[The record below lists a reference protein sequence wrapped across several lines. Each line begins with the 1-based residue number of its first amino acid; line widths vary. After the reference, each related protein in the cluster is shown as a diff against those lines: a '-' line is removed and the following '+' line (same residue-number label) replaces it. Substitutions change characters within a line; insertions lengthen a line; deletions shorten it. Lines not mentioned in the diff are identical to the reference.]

1 MALRI
6 GLKPALPLIPLLPG
20 LSLLGVLG
28 VLLRDGHGGGLSVL
42 QQFAA
47 GAVQPSIDPIVL
59 GSLLNGLQI
68 TLVIAVMSWG
78 ISSVLGVGLGLLSS
92 NTFWEILACVRWPA
106 VVLRRWLAPLRAV
119 HELIWG
125 LLLLQV
131 FGLNGWVAVCAIAI
145 PYTVLMARVIADQ
158 VDCHVSPAIPVLKAT
173 GATPWA
179 VMLTGLIPPLSA
191 PISDH
196 IGHRLDCAL
205 RSALIL
211 GVFGLGGI
219 GTDLSLSLR
228 SLQFQEMWSGLWLLA
243 IAMVVLDR
251 LLRTLRSWSRVLI
264 LPVAIAS
271 PWVAFGWGTQ
281 LDLQLSWPV
290 GQWSVGTWSM
300 VVGNLIDGAEG
311 FNAALEISWPGVIGS
326 TVWITLIA
334 ACIATGLPPLLMLIW
349 PSQASLHLQGVVWG
363 ALRLIPAPLTALLL
377 LMLAKPSP
385 ALAGLALGLHHS
397 GVMGRVLLDD
407 IRSTGLRSAQTMKSC
422 GASARVSWLY
432 GPLADVS
439 RAYLTYATYRLD
451 VILRDTA
458 IIGMVGGA
466 GLGWQLMEALSS
478 FHWWL
483 VLWIVLISALLTL
496 LGESLGEQLQG
507 SWNRRA
513 MAL

>member
-6 GLKPALPLIPLLPG
+6 HLKPALPLIPLLPG
-20 LSLLGVLG
+20 LSLVGILAVLF
-28 VLLRDGHGGGLSVL
+28 RDGHGGGLLLL

-47 GAVQPSIDPIVL
+47 AAVQPSLDPVVL
-59 GSLLNGLQI
+59 GSLLTGLQI
-68 TLVIAVMSWG
+68 TLVISVLAWG
-78 ISSVLGVGLGLLSS
+78 ISSVLGVGLGLLSAS
-92 NTFWEILACVRWPA
+92 TFWEILTGVRWPA
-106 VVLRRWLAPLRAV
+106 VVLRRCLAPLRAV

-158 VDCHVSPAIPVLKAT
+158 VDCHISPAIPVLKGA

-179 VMLTGLIPPLSA
+179 VLLTGLVPPLA
-191 PISDH
+191 QPISDH

-211 GVFGLGGI
+211 GVFGLGGL
-219 GTDLSLSLR
+219 GTDLSLSMR
-228 SLQFQEMWSGLWLLA
+228 SLQFQEMWTGLWMLA

-251 LLRTLRSWSRVLI
+251 LLRQLRAWSRMLI
-264 LPVAIAS
+264 LPVALIS
-271 PWVAFGWGTQ
+271 PMVALVWGTH

-290 GQWSVGTWSM
+290 AEWSTL
-300 VVGNLIDGAEG
+300 VGNVMGGPQG
-311 FNAALEISWPGVIGS
+311 FSASLEISWPGVIGA

-334 ACIATGLPPLLMLIW
+334 GCIATALPPLLLLAW
-349 PSQASLHLQGVVWG
+349 PSRAGLRLQALVWG

-377 LMLAKPSP
+377 LMLAKPSL

-397 GVMGRVLLDD
+397 GVMGRVLMDD
-407 IRSTGLRSAQTMKSC
+407 IRSTGLRSAKTLTSC
-422 GASARVSWLY
+422 GASQRVSWLY

-439 RAYLTYATYRLD
+439 RAYITYATYRLD

-483 VLWIVLISALLTL
+483 VLWIVLMSALLTL
-496 LGESLGEQLQG
+496 LGESLGEHLQG
-507 SWNRRA
+507 SWNSRA

>member
-47 GAVQPSIDPIVL
+47 GAVKPSIDPIVL

-92 NTFWEILACVRWPA
+92 STFWEIQAGVRWPA
-106 VVLRRWLAPLRAV
+106 VILRRWLAPLRAV

-131 FGLNGWVAVCAIAI
+131 FGLNGWVAICAIAI

-158 VDCHVSPAIPVLKAT
+158 VDCHVSPAIPVLKGA

-179 VMLTGLIPPLSA
+179 VMLTGLVPPLA
-191 PISDH
+191 EPISDH

-211 GVFGLGGI
+211 GVFGLGGL

-228 SLQFQEMWSGLWLLA
+228 SLQFQELWSGLWMLA

-251 LLRTLRSWSRVLI
+251 LLRTLRSWSRMLI
-264 LPVAIAS
+264 LPVAMAS
-271 PWVAFGWGTQ
+271 PWLALGWGTQ
-281 LDLQLSWPV
+281 LDLQLVWPV
-290 GQWSVGTWSM
+290 AEWSM
-300 VVGNLIDGAEG
+300 VVGNLIDGSQG
-311 FNAALEISWPGVIGS
+311 FNAALEISWPGVIGA

-334 ACIATGLPPLLMLIW
+334 GCVATGLPPLLLLVW
-349 PSQASLHLQGVVWG
+349 PSQASLRLQGVMWG

-377 LMLAKPSP
+377 LMLAKPSL
-385 ALAGLALGLHHS
+385 ALAGLALGLHHG
-397 GVMGRVLLDD
+397 GVMGRVLIDD
-407 IRSTGLRSAQTMKSC
+407 IRSTGLRSAQTMKAC
-422 GASARVSWLY
+422 GAPNRVSWLY

-483 VLWIVLISALLTL
+483 VLWIVLVSAVLTL
-496 LGESLGEQLQG
+496 LGESLGERLQG
-507 SWNRRA
+507 SWNSRA

>member
-6 GLKPALPLIPLLPG
+6 SLKPALPLIPLLPG
-20 LSLLGVLG
+20 LSLFGVG
-28 VLLRDGHGGGLSVL
+28 AVLLRDGHGGGLLLL

-47 GAVQPSIDPIVL
+47 AAIQPSLDPVVL
-59 GSLLNGLQI
+59 GSLLTGLQI
-68 TLVIAVMSWG
+68 TLVIAVLSWG

-92 NTFWEILACVRWPA
+92 STFWEILAGVRWPA
-106 VVLRRWLAPLRAV
+106 VVLRRCLAPLRAV

-131 FGLNGWVAVCAIAI
+131 FGLNGWVAVCAIAL

-158 VDCHVSPAIPVLKAT
+158 VDCHVSPAIPVLKGA

-179 VMLTGLIPPLSA
+179 VMLTGLAPPLA
-191 PISDH
+191 QPISDH
-196 IGHRLDCAL
+196 VGHRLDCAL

-211 GVFGLGGI
+211 GVFGLGGL

-251 LLRTLRSWSRVLI
+251 LLRSLRAWSHLLI
-264 LPVAIAS
+264 IPVAIVS
-271 PWVAFGWGTQ
+271 PIGAMAWGRH
-281 LDLQLSWPV
+281 LDLQLTWPV
-290 GQWSVGTWSM
+290 GQWSTLFGTVMNGPQGLS
-300 VVGNLIDGAEG
+300 
-311 FNAALEISWPGVIGS
+311 AALEISWPGVIAA
-326 TVWITLIA
+326 TLWITLIA
-334 ACIATGLPPLLMLIW
+334 GCIATGLPPLLLLLW
-349 PSQASLHLQGVVWG
+349 PNPASLRLQGVVWG
-363 ALRLIPAPLTALLL
+363 VLRLIPAPLTALLL
-377 LMLAKPSP
+377 LMLAKPSL

-397 GVMGRVLLDD
+397 GVMGRVLMDD
-407 IRSTGLRSAQTMKSC
+407 IRSTGLRSAQTLKSC
-422 GASARVSWLY
+422 GASPRVSWLY

-483 VLWIVLISALLTL
+483 VLWIVLMSAVLTL
-496 LGESLGEQLQG
+496 LGESLGERLQG
-507 SWNRRA
+507 SWNSRA

>member
-6 GLKPALPLIPLLPG
+6 SLKPALPLIPLLPG
-20 LSLLGVLG
+20 LSLLGILV
-28 VLLRDGHGGGLSVL
+28 VLLRDGHGGGLALL

-47 GAVQPSIDPIVL
+47 AAVQPSMDPIVL
-59 GSLLNGLQI
+59 GSLIKGLQI
-68 TLVIAVMSWG
+68 TVVISLLSWG
-78 ISSVLGVGLGLLSS
+78 ISSVLGVALGLLSS
-92 NTFWEILACVRWPA
+92 STFWDILVGVRWPA
-106 VVLRRWLAPLRAV
+106 VVLRRGLAPLRAV

-131 FGLNGWVAVCAIAI
+131 FGLNGWVAVWAIAI

-158 VDCHVSPAIPVLKAT
+158 VDCNVSPAIPALKGA

-179 VMLTGLIPPLSA
+179 VMLTGLAPSLA
-191 PISDH
+191 RPISDH

-211 GVFGLGGI
+211 GVFGLGGL

-228 SLQFQEMWSGLWLLA
+228 SLQFQEMWSGLWMLA

-251 LLRTLRSWSRVLI
+251 LMRQLRTWSRLLI
-264 LPVAIAS
+264 LPVAMAS
-271 PWVAFGWGTQ
+271 PFIALAWSTQ
-281 LDLQLSWPV
+281 LDLQLAWPV
-290 GQWSVGTWSM
+290 GEWSM
-300 VVGNLIDGAEG
+300 VLGHLMGGSQD
-311 FNAALEISWPGVIGS
+311 FSSALEIPWPGVIGA
-326 TVWITLIA
+326 TVWITLVA
-334 ACIATGLPPLLMLIW
+334 GCIATSLPPLLLLLW
-349 PSQASLHLQGVVWG
+349 PSQTSLSLQGVLWG
-363 ALRLIPAPLTALLL
+363 AFRLIPAPLTALLL
-377 LMLAKPSP
+377 LMLAKPSL

-397 GVMGRVLLDD
+397 GVMGRVLIDD
-407 IRSTGLRSAQTMKSC
+407 VRSTGLRSAQTLKSC
-422 GASARVSWLY
+422 GASPRVSWLY

-439 RAYLTYATYRLD
+439 RSYLAYATYRLD

-478 FHWWL
+478 FHWTL

-496 LGESLGEQLQG
+496 LGESLGERLQG
-507 SWNRRA
+507 SWNSRA

>member
-6 GLKPALPLIPLLPG
+6 RLTPALPLIPLLPG
-20 LSLLGVLG
+20 LSLLGVLL
-28 VLLRDGHGGGLSVL
+28 VLLRDGHGGGLSLL
-42 QQFAA
+42 QRFVA

-205 RSALIL
+205 RSTLIL

-290 GQWSVGTWSM
+290 GQWSVDTWSM
-300 VVGNLIDGAEG
+300 VVGNLIDGSEG

-377 LMLAKPSP
+377 LMLAKPSL

-458 IIGMVGGA
+458 IIGMVGGS

-483 VLWIVLISALLTL
+483 VLWIVLISAVLTL
-496 LGESLGEQLQG
+496 LGETLGERLQG
-507 SWNRRA
+507 SWNSRA

>member
-1 MALRI
+1 MALHIR
-6 GLKPALPLIPLLPG
+6 LKPALPLIPLLPG
-20 LSLLGVLG
+20 LSLVGILL
-28 VLLRDGHGGGLSVL
+28 VLLKDGHGGGLVLL

-47 GAVQPSIDPIVL
+47 AALRPSINAVVV
-59 GSLLNGLQI
+59 GSLWNGLQI
-68 TLVIAVMSWG
+68 TLVVALLSWG

-92 NTFWEILACVRWPA
+92 GTFWEILAGVRWPA
-106 VVLRRWLAPLRAV
+106 VVLRRCLAPLRAV

-158 VDCHVSPAIPVLKAT
+158 VDCHVSPAVPVLQSV

-179 VMLTGLIPPLSA
+179 VMLTGLAPPLSQ

-211 GVFGLGGI
+211 GVFGLGGL

-228 SLQFQEMWSGLWLLA
+228 SLQFHEMWTGLWLLA
-243 IAMVVLDR
+243 IAMVVLDS
-251 LLRTLRSWSRVLI
+251 LLRRLRAFSRMLI
-264 LPVAIAS
+264 LPLALAS
-271 PWVAFGWGTQ
+271 PWLALAWGMH
-281 LDLQLSWPV
+281 LNLQLAWPA
-290 GQWSVGTWSM
+290 GEWPPLF
-300 VVGNLIDGAEG
+300 GNLMGG
-311 FNAALEISWPGVIGS
+311 SQVLMAALEISWPEVIGA
-326 TVWITLIA
+326 TLWITLIA
-334 ACIATGLPPLLMLIW
+334 GCVATALPPLLLLVW
-349 PSQASLHLQGVVWG
+349 PGQASLRVQGLVWG
-363 ALRLIPAPLTALLL
+363 AFRLIPAPLTALLL
-377 LMLAKPSP
+377 LMLTKPSL
-385 ALAGLALGLHHS
+385 ALAGLALGVHHS
-397 GVMGRVLLDD
+397 GVMGRVLMDD
-407 IRSTGLRSAQTMKSC
+407 IRSTGLRSTQTFRSC
-422 GASARVSWLY
+422 GASPRVSWLY

-439 RAYLTYATYRLD
+439 RAYLTYAIYRLD

-478 FHWWL
+478 FHWGL
-483 VLWIVLISALLTL
+483 VLWIVVISAVLTL
-496 LGESLGEQLQG
+496 LGESLGERLQG
-507 SWNRRA
+507 SWNSRA

>member
-6 GLKPALPLIPLLPG
+6 TLKPALPLLPLLPG
-20 LSLLGVLG
+20 LSLLGMLAVL
-28 VLLRDGHGGGLSVL
+28 VRDAHGGGLPLL

-47 GAVQPSIDPIVL
+47 AAVQPSMDPLVL
-59 GSLLNGLQI
+59 SSLLNGLQI
-68 TLVIAVMSWG
+68 TVVISLLSWG
-78 ISSVLGVGLGLLSS
+78 ISSVAGVVLGFLSS
-92 NTFWEILACVRWPA
+92 RSVWDILAGVSWPA
-106 VVLRRWLAPLRAV
+106 VLLRRCMAPLRAI

-145 PYTVLMARVIADQ
+145 PYSVLMARVIADQ
-158 VDCHVSPAIPVLKAT
+158 VDCHVSPAIPMLKGT

-179 VMLTGLIPPLSA
+179 VILTGLAPPLA
-191 PISDH
+191 QPICDH
-196 IGHRLDCAL
+196 LGHRLDCAL

-211 GVFGLGGI
+211 GVFGLGGL

-251 LLRTLRSWSRVLI
+251 LLRMLRTWSRMLF
-264 LPVAIAS
+264 LPVISPLIAIA
-271 PWVAFGWGTQ
+271 WGAH
-281 LDLQLSWPV
+281 LNLQLSWPV
-290 GQWSVGTWSM
+290 GQWSALFGNVMDGTGGLS
-300 VVGNLIDGAEG
+300 
-311 FNAALEISWPGVIGS
+311 AALEISWPGVIAA
-326 TVWITLIA
+326 TLWITVIA
-334 ACIATGLPPLLMLIW
+334 CCIATGLPPLLLLVW
-349 PSQASLHLQGVVWG
+349 PSQTSLHLQDVVWG
-363 ALRLIPAPLTALLL
+363 ALRLLPAPLTALLL
-377 LMLAKPSP
+377 LMLVKPSL

-397 GVMGRVLLDD
+397 GVMGRVLMDE
-407 IRSTGLRSAQTMKSC
+407 IRSTGMGSAQTLKSC
-422 GASARVSWLY
+422 GASSRVSWLY

-439 RAYLTYATYRLD
+439 RAYLTYATYRMD

-458 IIGMVGGA
+458 IIGLVGGA

-483 VLWIVLISALLTL
+483 VLWIVLMSAVLTL
-496 LGESLGEQLQG
+496 LGEGLGERLQG
-507 SWNRRA
+507 CWNSRA

>member
-20 LSLLGVLG
+20 LSLLGVLV

-92 NTFWEILACVRWPA
+92 STFWEILADVRWPA
-106 VVLRRWLAPLRAV
+106 VILRRWLAPLRAV

-131 FGLNGWVAVCAIAI
+131 FGLNGWVAICAIAI

-158 VDCHVSPAIPVLKAT
+158 VDCHVSPAIPVLKGA

-179 VMLTGLIPPLSA
+179 VMLTGLVPPLA
-191 PISDH
+191 EPISDH

-211 GVFGLGGI
+211 GVFGLGGL

-228 SLQFQEMWSGLWLLA
+228 SLQFQELWSGLWLLA

-251 LLRTLRSWSRVLI
+251 LLRTLRSWSRMLI
-264 LPVAIAS
+264 LPVAMAS
-271 PWVAFGWGTQ
+271 PWVALGWGTQ
-281 LDLQLSWPV
+281 LDLQLAWPV
-290 GQWSVGTWSM
+290 AEWSM
-300 VVGNLIDGAEG
+300 VVGNLIDGSQG
-311 FNAALEISWPGVIGS
+311 FNAALEISWPGVIGA

-334 ACIATGLPPLLMLIW
+334 GCVATGLPPLLLLVW
-349 PSQASLHLQGVVWG
+349 PSQASL
-363 ALRLIPAPLTALLL
+363 R
-377 LMLAKPSP
+377 S
-385 ALAGLALGLHHS
+385 AGS
-397 GVMGRVLLDD
+397 GVGGVATDPGTSHRTAAADA
-407 IRSTGLRSAQTMKSC
+407 GQTKP
-422 GASARVSWLY
+422 
-432 GPLADVS
+432 GP
-439 RAYLTYATYRLD
+439 
-451 VILRDTA
+451 
-458 IIGMVGGA
+458 GGA
-466 GLGWQLMEALSS
+466 GPGAAPRRCDGSGADRRHPQHGIAFRPDHEGLRRPQPGELALRPPGGCESRLPHLCDLPIGCDPARHRDHRHGGGSRSGLAADGSPQLVSLVVGALD
-478 FHWWL
+478 
-483 VLWIVLISALLTL
+483 
-496 LGESLGEQLQG
+496 
-507 SWNRRA
+507 RA
-513 MAL
+513 DLRGAHTAG

>member
-6 GLKPALPLIPLLPG
+6 RLKPTLPLIPLLPG
-20 LSLLGVLG
+20 LSLLGILL
-28 VLLRDGHGGGLSVL
+28 VLLRDGHGGGLPLL

-47 GAVQPSIDPIVL
+47 AALQPSIDPVVL

-68 TLVIAVMSWG
+68 TLVIAVLSWS
-78 ISSVLGVGLGLLSS
+78 ISSVLGVGLGVLSS
-92 NTFWEILACVRWPA
+92 STFWEILAGVRWPA
-106 VVLRRWLAPLRAV
+106 VVLRRCLAPLRAV

-131 FGLNGWVAVCAIAI
+131 FGLNGWVAVCAISI
-145 PYTVLMARVIADQ
+145 PYTVLLARVIADQ
-158 VDCHVSPAIPVLKAT
+158 VDCHVSPAIPVLKGA

-179 VMLTGLIPPLSA
+179 VMLTGLAPPLVQ

-205 RSALIL
+205 RSAVIL
-211 GVFGLGGI
+211 GVFGLGGL

-251 LLRTLRSWSRVLI
+251 LLRRLRSWSRMLM
-264 LPVAIAS
+264 LPVALAGT
-271 PWVAFGWGTQ
+271 WVALAWGTH
-281 LDLQLSWPV
+281 LGLQLALPV
-290 GQWSVGTWSM
+290 GEWSM
-300 VVGNLIDGAEG
+300 VFGNLMGG
-311 FNAALEISWPGVIGS
+311 SQGLSAALEISWPGVIGA

-334 ACIATGLPPLLMLIW
+334 GCVATGLPPLLLLVW
-349 PSQASLHLQGVVWG
+349 PSRASLCLQGVVWG
-363 ALRLIPAPLTALLL
+363 AFRLIPAPLTALLL
-377 LMLAKPSP
+377 LMLAKPSL

-397 GVMGRVLLDD
+397 GVMGRVLIDD
-407 IRSTGLRSAQTMKSC
+407 IRSTGFRSAQTLKSC
-422 GASARVSWLY
+422 GASPRVCWLY

-483 VLWIVLISALLTL
+483 VLWIVMMSAVLTL
-496 LGESLGEQLQG
+496 LGESLGERLQG
-507 SWNRRA
+507 SWNSRA

>member
-6 GLKPALPLIPLLPG
+6 RLTPALPLIPLLPG
-20 LSLLGVLG
+20 LSLLGVLF
-28 VLLRDGHGGGLSVL
+28 VLLRDGHGGGFALL

-47 GAVQPSIDPIVL
+47 GAVQPSVDPIVL

-78 ISSVLGVGLGLLSS
+78 ISSLLGVGLGLLSS
-92 NTFWEILACVRWPA
+92 NTFWKILAGVRWPA

-158 VDCHVSPAIPVLKAT
+158 VDCHVSPAIPVLKGA

-179 VMLTGLIPPLSA
+179 VMLTGLVPPLTK

-211 GVFGLGGI
+211 GVFGLGGL

-243 IAMVVLDR
+243 ITMVVLDR
-251 LLRTLRSWSRVLI
+251 LLRTLRCWSPVLI
-264 LPVAIAS
+264 FPVVIAS
-271 PWVAFGWGTQ
+271 PGLALGWGTQ
-281 LDLQLSWPV
+281 LDLQLAMPVAVWPV
-290 GQWSVGTWSM
+290 ESWST
-300 VVGNLIDGAEG
+300 VVWNLIEG
-311 FNAALEISWPGVIGS
+311 SEGINAALEISWPGVIGA

-349 PSQASLHLQGVVWG
+349 PSHTSLHLQGLVWG

-377 LMLAKPSP
+377 LMLAKPSM

-397 GVMGRVLLDD
+397 GVMGRVLMDD
-407 IRSTGLRSAQTMKSC
+407 IRSTGLRSGQTMKAC
-422 GASARVSWLY
+422 GASPRVSWLY

-483 VLWIVLISALLTL
+483 VLWIVLISAVLTL
-496 LGESLGEQLQG
+496 LGETLGERLQG
-507 SWNRRA
+507 IWNSRA